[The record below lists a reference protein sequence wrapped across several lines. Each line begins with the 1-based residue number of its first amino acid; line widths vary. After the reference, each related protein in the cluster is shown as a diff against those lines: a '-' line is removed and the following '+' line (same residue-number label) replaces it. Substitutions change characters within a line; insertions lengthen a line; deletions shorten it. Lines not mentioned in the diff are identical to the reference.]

1 MKPGIFYLYEYNNS
15 QKLRNAGFL
24 KITLYYRSC
33 TLMLNARGIPV
44 AYSDTIKLCAF
55 YLENDLTNSSVLAEI
70 TCTNHAFSARLN
82 SAESRFPEGHTLDTI
97 DGFFLPLP
105 NGHILAA
112 AAPGIAVDPKKLLAA
127 PSNHAAP
134 EKEPGDDSPSSD
146 NSSDTFMGLEAES
159 LQECG
164 TDAPAE
170 PDPIDSE
177 PESCESTAPPEQN
190 ASAEQE
196 SPDEQDVPFEQ
207 ECSPEPDN
215 APESECS
222 PEQCTPAESSSCDEQ
237 SPVMEQ
243 PPHSGQNPAAE
254 QPSQSGQN
262 PAAEQPSQSGQNP
275 AVEQPSCDTQTPN
288 AVQPSCDTQTPNA
301 VQPSHDAQNPSA
313 QQPSCGE
320 QGPSQNQDSSAKPTA
335 PTQTVKKI
343 QRSEMSILP
352 RKYWHLANNSFLL
365 HGYHNYHHLLLIEKD
380 GHYWLGVPGIYDPRE
395 ARAAR
400 LFGFPQFTDSY
411 NDSLQLTDD
420 ECNPQENFGYWCC
433 FLK

>member
-24 KITLYYRSC
+24 KITRYYRSC

-112 AAPGIAVDPKKLLAA
+112 AAPGIAVDPKKLLTA
-127 PSNHAAP
+127 PSDHAAP

-146 NSSDTFMGLEAES
+146 DSSDTFMELEAES

-170 PDPIDSE
+170 PNPIDSE
-177 PESCESTAPPEQN
+177 PESRENAAPPEQN

-196 SPDEQDVPFEQ
+196 SPDEQDIPFEQ

-222 PEQCTPAESSSCDEQ
+222 PGQCTPAGSFSCDGQ
-237 SPVMEQ
+237 SP
-243 PPHSGQNPAAE
+243 AA
-254 QPSQSGQN
+254 
-262 PAAEQPSQSGQNP
+262 
-275 AVEQPSCDTQTPN
+275 EQPSCDTQTP
-288 AVQPSCDTQTPNA
+288 TA

-420 ECNPQENFGYWCC
+420 ECSPQENFGYWCC

>member
-24 KITLYYRSC
+24 KITRYYRSC

-127 PSNHAAP
+127 PSDHAAP

-146 NSSDTFMGLEAES
+146 NSSDTFMELEAES

-215 APESECS
+215 APGSDNPLESVYAPESECS
-222 PEQCTPAESSSCDEQ
+222 PGQCTPAGSFSCDGQ
-237 SPVMEQ
+237 SP
-243 PPHSGQNPAAE
+243 AA
-254 QPSQSGQN
+254 
-262 PAAEQPSQSGQNP
+262 
-275 AVEQPSCDTQTPN
+275 EQPSCDTQTP
-288 AVQPSCDTQTPNA
+288 TA

-420 ECNPQENFGYWCC
+420 ECSPQENFGYWCC

>member
-24 KITLYYRSC
+24 KITRYYRSC

-127 PSNHAAP
+127 PSDHAAP

-146 NSSDTFMGLEAES
+146 NSSDTFMELEAES

-177 PESCESTAPPEQN
+177 PESRESTAPPEQN
-190 ASAEQE
+190 ASTEQE

-215 APESECS
+215 APESDNPLESVYAPESECS
-222 PEQCTPAESSSCDEQ
+222 PGQCTPAESSSCDGQ
-237 SPVMEQ
+237 SPAME
-243 PPHSGQNPAAE
+243 
-254 QPSQSGQN
+254 
-262 PAAEQPSQSGQNP
+262 
-275 AVEQPSCDTQTPN
+275 
-288 AVQPSCDTQTPNA
+288 
-301 VQPSHDAQNPSA
+301 
-313 QQPSCGE
+313 QPSCGE
-320 QGPSQNQDSSAKPTA
+320 QVPSQSQDSSAQPTA

>member
-1 MKPGIFYLYEYNNS
+1 MTRLEANMKPGIFYLYEYNNS

-24 KITLYYRSC
+24 KITRYYRSC

-127 PSNHAAP
+127 PSDHAAP
-134 EKEPGDDSPSSD
+134 EKEPGDNSPSSD
-146 NSSDTFMGLEAES
+146 NSSDTFMELEAES

-177 PESCESTAPPEQN
+177 PESRENAAPPEQN
-190 ASAEQE
+190 
-196 SPDEQDVPFEQ
+196 
-207 ECSPEPDN
+207 EPDN

-222 PEQCTPAESSSCDEQ
+222 PGQCTPAESSSCDGQ
-237 SPVMEQ
+237 SPAMEQ
-243 PPHSGQNPAAE
+243 PPHSGQNPIAE

-262 PAAEQPSQSGQNP
+262 PAAEQPSQSVQNP
-275 AVEQPSCDTQTPN
+275 AAEQPSCDTQTP
-288 AVQPSCDTQTPNA
+288 TA

-320 QGPSQNQDSSAKPTA
+320 QDPSQNQDSSAKPTA

-420 ECNPQENFGYWCC
+420 ECSPQENFGYWCC

>member
-24 KITLYYRSC
+24 KITRYYRSC

-127 PSNHAAP
+127 PSDHAAP
-134 EKEPGDDSPSSD
+134 EKESGDDSPSSD
-146 NSSDTFMGLEAES
+146 HSSDTFMELEAES

-164 TDAPAE
+164 TEAPAE

-196 SPDEQDVPFEQ
+196 SPDEQDIPFEQ

-215 APESECS
+215 EPESDNTLESVYAPESECS
-222 PEQCTPAESSSCDEQ
+222 SEQCTPAGSSSCDGQ
-237 SPVMEQ
+237 SPAMEQ
-243 PPHSGQNPAAE
+243 PTHNGQNPIAE
-254 QPSQSGQN
+254 QPSQS
-262 PAAEQPSQSGQNP
+262 
-275 AVEQPSCDTQTPN
+275 
-288 AVQPSCDTQTPNA
+288 
-301 VQPSHDAQNPSA
+301 
-313 QQPSCGE
+313 
-320 QGPSQNQDSSAKPTA
+320 QDSSANPTA

-420 ECNPQENFGYWCC
+420 ECSPQENFGYWCC

>member
-24 KITLYYRSC
+24 KITRYYRSC

-127 PSNHAAP
+127 PSDHAAP
-134 EKEPGDDSPSSD
+134 EKEPGDNSPSSD
-146 NSSDTFMGLEAES
+146 NSSDTFMELEAES

-177 PESCESTAPPEQN
+177 PESRENAAPPEQN
-190 ASAEQE
+190 
-196 SPDEQDVPFEQ
+196 
-207 ECSPEPDN
+207 EPDN

-222 PEQCTPAESSSCDEQ
+222 PGQCTPAESSSCDGQ
-237 SPVMEQ
+237 SPAMEQ
-243 PPHSGQNPAAE
+243 PPHSGQNPIAE

-262 PAAEQPSQSGQNP
+262 PAAEQPSQSVQNP
-275 AVEQPSCDTQTPN
+275 AAEQPSCDTQTP
-288 AVQPSCDTQTPNA
+288 TA

-320 QGPSQNQDSSAKPTA
+320 QDPSQNQDSSAKPTA

-420 ECNPQENFGYWCC
+420 ECSPQENFGYWCC

>member
-24 KITLYYRSC
+24 KITRYYRSC

-127 PSNHAAP
+127 PSDHAAP

-146 NSSDTFMGLEAES
+146 NSSDTFMELEAES

-164 TDAPAE
+164 TEAPAE
-170 PDPIDSE
+170 PNPIDSE

-215 APESECS
+215 APESDNPLESVYAPESECS
-222 PEQCTPAESSSCDEQ
+222 PGQCTPAGSSSCDGQ
-237 SPVMEQ
+237 SP
-243 PPHSGQNPAAE
+243 AA
-254 QPSQSGQN
+254 
-262 PAAEQPSQSGQNP
+262 
-275 AVEQPSCDTQTPN
+275 EQPSCDTQTP
-288 AVQPSCDTQTPNA
+288 TA